1 MVFPHRHRHLLI
13 LRFHGISKPRLSR
26 GKKWFVGNMNRA
38 SYRTETD
45 RMIDKCLHPSAS
57 CPCPRKLGS
66 SSQVGEPS
74 EIATFHSS
82 DGSKTYWIGWLLLD
96 KKSRWHS
103 VSMGVAAGCEG
114 WLGLYRTK
122 LQMFEWLN
130 SANSRASGLPQAALL
145 LTYSV
150 PYQVFSSPDFA
161 EVLSG
166 DALPGRYFA

>member
-1 MVFPHRHRHLLI
+1 MVVFPHRHRHPLI

-26 GKKWFVGNMNRA
+26 GEKGFVCNMNGA

-57 CPCPRKLGS
+57 CPCPRMLGS
-66 SSQVGEPS
+66 SSQVGRPS

-96 KKSRWHS
+96 GKSRWHS

-114 WLGLYRTK
+114 RLCLYRTK
-122 LQMFEWLN
+122 LQMSEGHY
-130 SANSRASGLPQAALL
+130 SANSRASGLPQATAYILR
-145 LTYSV
+145 T
-150 PYQVFSSPDFA
+150 
-161 EVLSG
+161 
-166 DALPGRYFA
+166 LPCFL